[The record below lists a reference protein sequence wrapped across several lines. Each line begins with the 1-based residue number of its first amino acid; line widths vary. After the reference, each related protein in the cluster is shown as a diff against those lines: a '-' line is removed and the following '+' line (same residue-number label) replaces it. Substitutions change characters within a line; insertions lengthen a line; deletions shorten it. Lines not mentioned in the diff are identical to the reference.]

1 MNIYIVGAGGV
12 GSWLVEAMARLV
24 DVNYITI
31 IDGDTLEEKNLDRQ
45 LFTEGEIGS
54 NKAEAL
60 ASRLGCKG
68 LPEWYSPYR
77 MEHSRHDWV
86 FCCVDNSPSRV
97 DCLKAAD
104 MHGSKVI
111 IAANEVH
118 SSEAYAYL
126 PEWQG
131 NPRLD
136 PRLYYPEL
144 LSDNT
149 GHPGRA
155 AAGCTG
161 EAQRQNRQL
170 VTANFMA
177 AALASHLYVVWAM
190 EARKLKPESRAFL
203 PHRLNQ
209 NLTRSSYV
217 LRGEEEKTNESK

>member
-1 MNIYIVGAGGV
+1 MNIYIIGAGGV
-12 GSWLVEAMARLV
+12 GSWLAHAMCRLA
-24 DVNYITI
+24 DPYDITI

-45 LFTEGEIGS
+45 LFDKSQIGR
-54 NKAEAL
+54 NKADAL
-60 ASRLGCKG
+60 AARLECNYVA
-68 LPEWYSPYR
+68 EWYSPYSVQ
-77 MEHSRHDWV
+77 HSRHDWV
-86 FCCVDNSPSRV
+86 FCCVDNSPSRL

-104 MHGSKVI
+104 MHECKVI

-118 SSEAYAYL
+118 SSEAYVYL

-144 LSDNT
+144 MSDTT
-149 GHPGRA
+149 GHPGQR

-161 EAQRQNRQL
+161 EAQRANRQL

-190 EARKLKPESRAFL
+190 EARKMKPETKASL

-209 NLTRSSYV
+209 NLTRNSYV
-217 LRGEEEKTNESK
+217 LRGEEKEKTNE